1 MDGPTRLIDTSLRS
15 IEIVGREGREKERKK
30 EVERGWSR
38 KRKIE
43 GKWWARKREKS
54 WNASGTFRYARS
66 TNSTKL
72 KKHPRAGRWKKFR
85 FYPAPFFRNEKR
97 SQRKRK
103 RRPYREIRQSRDI
116 EKLTRS
122 SSSISFI
129 ESKK

>member
-1 MDGPTRLIDTSLRS
+1 MDGPTRLIDTSLRP

-72 KKHPRAGRWKKFR
+72 KSIHERVDGKSFVSTQRRSLETKKEIKEKEKGVHIAR
-85 FYPAPFFRNEKR
+85 FAKVE
-97 SQRKRK
+97 
-103 RRPYREIRQSRDI
+103 
-116 EKLTRS
+116 T
-122 SSSISFI
+122 
-129 ESKK
+129 SKS